1 MKQRVVSE
9 NRAKGKRMEKKKRI
23 LTAACAVGVMTNGGM
38 ILSPAM
44 ASIIEYFSE
53 VPEMLSQ
60 MLITVPALMM
70 VPSSVV
76 SSYINKKYSRRQ
88 IFAVCLSMLTLAGIF
103 PYLFPYFPLIFLSRI
118 VVGVAI
124 GAMIPLANSMIV
136 NTFEGREKDQAMGIF
151 TAVGSL
157 SGAAMVY
164 SGGIIVQYGWRN
176 NFLTY
181 LLALAELAV
190 VLMFCPAQDETYPRG
205 KEIQGKK
212 TNVLNKTVL
221 YIWIVFFVY
230 MGFLNTFPPNIALFI
245 QGEGIGTSTLC
256 GIVSAIFLIS
266 GFVSGLVY
274 SGITKLFGRFTLVF
288 GLAAT
293 AAGIVIVSGSHHAAA
308 VIAGSCI
315 AGFGMGVTLPTGNL
329 TAAASVDPSDSAAAI
344 AIGSSGYQLAQFM
357 TTFMVTP
364 LAAVIFGEGVVRG
377 RFRISAIVLC
387 IWTAAVLA
395 VTAAKGRK
403 ERTGKE
409 ERQE

>member
-1 MKQRVVSE
+1 ME
-9 NRAKGKRMEKKKRI
+9 GKRMEKKKKI
-23 LTAACAVGVMTNGGM
+23 LTAACAVGAMTNGGM

-44 ASIIEYFSE
+44 ASIIESFPE

-70 VPSSVV
+70 VPASVI
-76 SSYINKKYSRRQ
+76 SSYLNKKYSRRQ
-88 IFAVCLSMLTLAGIF
+88 IFVVCLVMLALAGIL
-103 PYLFPYFPLIFLSRI
+103 PYLFPFFPLIFLSRI
-118 VVGVAI
+118 VVGIAI
-124 GAMIPLANSMIV
+124 GSMIPLANSMIV

-164 SGGIIVQYGWRN
+164 SGGVLVQYGWRY

-181 LLALAELAV
+181 LLALAELAA
-190 VLMFCPAQDETYPRG
+190 VLLFCPARDEAYPKRE
-205 KEIQGKK
+205 KQREKK
-212 TNVLNKTVL
+212 AAVLNKTVL
-221 YIWIVFFVY
+221 SIWIVFFVY

-256 GIVSAIFLIS
+256 GIVSAVFLIS

-293 AAGIVIVSGSHHAAA
+293 AAGIVIVSGSHHA
-308 VIAGSCI
+308 VTVVAGSCV

-329 TAAASVDPSDSAAAI
+329 LAAASVDPSDSATAI

-364 LAAVIFGEGVVRG
+364 LAALVFGEGVVRG

-387 IWTAAVLA
+387 AWAAAVLA
-395 VTAAKGRK
+395 AMAVRGRGRRHGKGEGQR
-403 ERTGKE
+403 
-409 ERQE
+409 